1 MAWARIFD
9 GVLPTAMLYVTPVFI
24 DLFCMISPFD
34 DLGGLGRGRLEKN
47 NKKKCTTV
55 MHFSLVERTES

>member
-47 NKKKCTTV
+47 NKKK
-55 MHFSLVERTES
+55 L